1 MLNKKEKIKLAK
13 ILMDN
18 FNTGDWQELLTIT
31 NNEDYFSLHPNFTKD
46 ITWKNDGLK
55 AGCIEAVEVILA
67 NPDNLEEIWEF
78 DHVQHYLTRNDSSL
92 YDEIKSIIENDS
104 QRIVT
109 QPDLKLS
116 NETVY
121 SALDDAERTV
131 NEGKPQNAVDRVHTA
146 VQGHLRHIC
155 KEQDI
160 SHVEKDTI
168 AGLSSKLRQ
177 HYKDSKD
184 VSNNDPIIQV
194 LNGITSIFE
203 GMNTLRN
210 RASLS
215 HSENKLLD
223 KHEAL
228 LVINISRSL
237 MAYLDIEFS

>member
-1 MLNKKEKIKLAK
+1 MLNKKSEIQLAK
-13 ILMDN
+13 ILMEN
-18 FNTGDWQELLTIT
+18 FNTGDWEELLSIT
-31 NNEDYFSLHPNFTKD
+31 DNKDFLEHNPNFMKD
-46 ITWKNDGLK
+46 ITWKNEGLK
-55 AGCIEAVEVILA
+55 AGCIRAIRVILA
-67 NPDNLEEIWEF
+67 NPDNLKEIWEF
-78 DHVQHYLTRNDSSL
+78 DYVQSYLERGSVPL
-92 YDEIKSIIENDS
+92 YEEIKSIIENDT